1 MSKSAVG
8 LLAGILLSL
17 VILWFGWPGFLLALV
32 LGVIGLAVGAQLDG
46 AVDLPDLFRGRRG

>member
-8 LLAGILLSL
+8 LLTGILLAL

-32 LGVIGLAVGAQLDG
+32 LGLLGLALGAQLDG
-46 AVDLPDLFRGRRG
+46 TVDLADLFRGRRG

>member
-8 LLAGILLSL
+8 LLTGILLAL

-32 LGVIGLAVGAQLDG
+32 LGLVGLAVGAQLDG
-46 AVDLPDLFRGRRG
+46 SVDLVDLFRGRRG